1 MTTFATMKKIPFLVL
16 FVLMFVSLAHTAY
29 GKKSG
34 STKRSTP
41 KGKTVSSSQA
51 ALPSDPAAVQ
61 SAMQKLRP
69 SIMGDPDIIKKVFG
83 LLFSPDFQVLI
94 NDPEVMKAV
103 RSFDIK
109 ALMANPKFINAVNNP
124 AVKEISQK
132 IEQGK

>member
-1 MTTFATMKKIPFLVL
+1 MKKIPFLVF
-16 FVLMFVSLAHTAY
+16 FVLMSFSLAHTAY

-34 STKRSTP
+34 SAKKSAP
-41 KGKTVSSSQA
+41 KGKAVSSSQA
-51 ALPSDPAAVQ
+51 APSSDPAAVQ
-61 SAMQKLRP
+61 SEMKKLRP
-69 SIMGDPDIIKKVFG
+69 SILGDPDIVKKVFA

-103 RSFDIK
+103 RCFDIK

-132 IEQGK
+132 ISVKG

>member
-1 MTTFATMKKIPFLVL
+1 MKKILFLVL
-16 FVLMFVSLAHTAY
+16 FILMSVSLAHTAY

-34 STKRSTP
+34 SAKKSAP
-41 KGKTVSSSQA
+41 KGKAVSSSPA
-51 ALPSDPAAVQ
+51 VLPSDPAAVQ
-61 SAMQKLRP
+61 SEMKKLRP
-69 SIMGDPDIIKKVFG
+69 SIMGDPDIIKKVFA

-132 IEQGK
+132 IEQGR